1 MFDVLQQA
9 SEFIAD
15 EDAMRGDESGSLFWG
30 FVDGVHSLLD
40 AGAKVDTAEDAAALA
55 VTAASR
61 VMQPLS
67 VRVMRVSVAARA
79 HAAAVEMHREQA
91 VASAGRCPDS
101 PDAWA
106 VVLPQNRVACSAAE
120 LRRLIGAQATSGS
133 SPDPPL
139 TRLASQDHVLRSA
152 DASAAAA
159 TAAAASA
166 AAGPATVVYGLLGTR
181 GLQDLHEV
189 AASAARRG
197 ATTYALRHWVP
208 AGGAGNTR
216 LAGWSA
222 GLDVKN
228 TEYRAT
234 DDRAG
239 GPSEPSGREA
249 AALRSVS
256 PADAHGTPLADVV
269 LEAAPLGAL
278 WGSDG
283 KATLASD
290 GAPGA
295 GSAPG
300 PTPDGPAGAGS
311 SAGVLA
317 ALLEAHK
324 GWRAADPSLPDAST
338 MHVRDVNAT
347 GIGVKTTAYLLQASG
362 RFDEGVAFAAQR
374 DAAVSQASAKRH
386 QDAVERKRARMQR
399 LAKRTGK
406 SMPDHVQLSRNELV
420 LLAREPLP
428 GIEPAAVAQ
437 ARFDKR
443 WASNQTAP
451 EALSP
456 AADPLA
462 LLSHL
467 TGNFPAA
474 AAALSTAPVDPALLS
489 ALRSSA
495 YSVPHGQNIVLVNG
509 RQIDAT
515 ASSFN
520 FFSVLRTLQD
530 EASVLSQFASLPIA
544 EQEVL
549 ALRALAAGTK
559 GAEAD
564 GDDAAASADPVS
576 EAEGGSPT
584 LRVDYRSGA
593 DDCVVWLSDVEKD
606 AQFRR
611 MRASVRALLTQ
622 TWQLHQVRRNLYTAV
637 LLGDASSPGG
647 LRAILT
653 ALYFVQNALPIKF
666 GFVPVASPA
675 DAPTED
681 LEAAAARFRTGAASK
696 PDAPG
701 GARAELAADDP
712 VNSLDVALLA
722 LAAER
727 NLGRAASS
735 AFLANL
741 AQAWQES
748 VQARAAKLRA
758 QAKSQQEL
766 QQLLQG
772 MDINVAV
779 SAEQAIDA
787 FVEASASASGGT
799 SLFGNGKHLNAA
811 RAALADATG
820 EGRAHVLRIRKWAAS
835 HGLPSPGFL
844 VNGRPGS
851 GLAVQ
856 EEVVPQIQADLR
868 TLQNLVRLGHL
879 DDDSKSDALA
889 VLLSSAGA
897 VPVYHR
903 AALDTSTSPFVPLA
917 SAAAAPLLWGVRY
930 FHAPG
935 TADVAKTVTVTL
947 LDDLNSRMGVESA
960 LAALQAAAVP
970 STGAAARVGVVH
982 SGPSPANSPG
992 TVAAV
997 LTAAAWA
1004 IGDDDA
1010 AGTVKVNDRLPAF
1023 TAVVSA
1029 AKQALAAGGPSPA
1042 QATVSALLSAGEGE
1056 ASSLSSVISGR
1067 AFKRIASV
1075 VKAAS
1080 SPSGKVARKAAK
1092 AAAEARGAARSAASV
1107 AGAVEESGAPSTGS
1121 ALVGAWSRAEA
1132 ARGVAAAVVPR
1143 VPAPAGAPA
1152 GAVPKPGPDGTVRAI
1167 LTNGRVVALRREET
1181 VSPEVVSAAVGAE
1194 DRARGTRVQSTL
1206 SAASILSVLP
1216 DEDDAAA
1223 KPSSAHLSGPWAV
1236 KADDATA
1243 EFTSALIAAASSAV
1257 GAYGAG
1263 GVRHRLPHEALDT
1276 PLTSFLTFPASVLAG
1291 TAEPSGVEV
1300 EALLDPVSEAAQ
1312 RAAPLLQLL
1321 RDAMGARVRVYL
1333 HPSTNMRGTGEDS
1346 DRKLPLSS
1354 FYRFAGPGM
1363 GPGAADSAS
1372 FDGLPPFLLTAK
1384 VYPPEPWVVQTDA
1397 SAMDTDNIQLA
1408 RGERL
1413 AVRYGLRSLLV
1424 AGQCD
1429 ELGASAPPNGLQL
1442 QLGPAPGLPATA
1454 AAGAPAVLPS
1464 SPDFLRPMADTL
1476 VMQNLGYFQLKA
1488 QPGVRALALAPGRAT
1503 QLYDIV
1509 IPEGAGRDGRL
1520 PGEARSGV
1528 LRNVGQHQQRL
1539 IGEEADDD
1547 EPEMESVASLEVTV
1561 RDFVGDVTQLRVR
1574 RRPGFESAKLLVEE
1588 EEEAAEVALQA
1599 SQETSRGFWG
1609 SVRSFF
1615 GGKASASSTA
1625 VAGKDDRIHVFSLA
1639 SGHLYERFL
1648 KIMMLSVTKRS
1659 SRPVTFWLVEN
1670 FLSPQFKETVPA
1682 LAESAGFEVKM
1693 VTYKWPN
1700 WLRGQTEKQR
1710 IIWGYKILFLDVLFP
1725 LDLDKVIYVDADQV
1739 VRADL
1744 AELWDLDLEGAP
1756 YGYTPFCTSR
1766 EETLGFQFWRQG
1778 YWKDH
1783 LRGKPYHISALYVVD
1798 LKRFRRQAV
1807 GDKLRAVY
1815 DQLSRDPN
1823 SLSNLDQDLPNYAQ
1837 GMVPIKSLPQEW
1849 LWCESWCS
1857 DSTKGAAK
1865 TIDLCNNP
1873 LHKEPKLDMARRVIS
1888 GELFNE
1894 SWVELDAEAARSE
1907 GRAPPAAPAAAPAAT
1922 AEPQPAATPASDSAE
1937 TGASPGKAKK
1947 GKRPGKA
1954 SKKPRKGGKRK
1965 ASKAAA
1971 KDEL

>member
-1 MFDVLQQA
+1 MCCSRSGAPLQTCTTCPRGSHPRLDPIVLGRLR

-30 FVDGVHSLLD
+30 FVDGVHALLD
-40 AGAKVDTAEDAAALA
+40 AGAKVDSARDAAALA

-91 VASAGRCPDS
+91 VASAGLCPDS

-106 VVLPQNRVACSAAE
+106 VVLPANRVACSASDLE
-120 LRRLIGAQATSGS
+120 QLIGAPAASES
-133 SPDPPL
+133 SSAAPL
-139 TRLASQDHVLRSA
+139 TRLASQDHILRS
-152 DASAAAA
+152 DESASP
-159 TAAAASA
+159 
-166 AAGPATVVYGLLGTR
+166 AGPAAVVYGLLGSR
-181 GLQDLHEV
+181 SLQALHVV

-197 ATTYALRHWVP
+197 VTTYALRHWVP
-208 AGGAGNTR
+208 AGASGNTR
-216 LAGWSA
+216 LSGWSA

-239 GPSEPSGREA
+239 GTTELSAAED

-256 PADAHGTPLADVV
+256 PADAHRTPLADVV
-269 LEAAPLGAL
+269 LEAAPLRAR

-283 KATLASD
+283 AASLASAATEGSGAASAPAAD
-290 GAPGA
+290 GAA
-295 GSAPG
+295 A
-300 PTPDGPAGAGS
+300 AGS
-311 SAGVLA
+311 SSSVLA
-317 ALLEAHK
+317 ALLETHR

-347 GIGVKTTAYLLQASG
+347 GIGVKTTSYLLQASG
-362 RFDEGVAFAAQR
+362 RLAEGMAFATQR
-374 DAAVSQASAKRH
+374 DAAVAQASAKRH
-386 QDAVERKRARMQR
+386 QDAVDRKRISMQR

-406 SMPDHVQLSRNELV
+406 RMPDHVQLSRTELA

-428 GIEPAAVAQ
+428 GIEPAATAQ

-451 EALSP
+451 EARS
-456 AADPLA
+456 AGADPLA
-462 LLSHL
+462 LLTQL

-474 AAALSTAPVDPALLS
+474 AAALSTAPTDPALLA
-489 ALRSSA
+489 ALRASA

-530 EASVLSQFASLPIA
+530 EASVLAQFASLPIG

-549 ALRALAAGTK
+549 ALRELAAGSK
-559 GAEAD
+559 GA
-564 GDDAAASADPVS
+564 AAEGEKASASADPVS

-584 LRVDYRSGA
+584 LRVDYRSGSNGS
-593 DDCVVWLSDVEKD
+593 VVWLSDVESD

-611 MRASVRALLTQ
+611 MRSSVRALLTQ
-622 TWQLHQVRRNLYTAV
+622 TWQLHQIRRNLYTAV

-647 LRAILT
+647 LRAVLT

-666 GFVPVASPA
+666 GFVPVASPV
-675 DAPTED
+675 DAPTPE
-681 LEAAAARFRTGAASK
+681 LEAAAARFKAGLEAKA
-696 PDAPG
+696 DALG
-701 GARAELAADDP
+701 GVRDEPTPEAPAD
-712 VNSLDVALLA
+712 SLDVALLA

-727 NLGRAASS
+727 KLGRAASS
-735 AFLANL
+735 AFLAHL
-741 AQAWQES
+741 AQAWQTS

-758 QAKSQQEL
+758 QAKDQQEL

-779 SAEQAIDA
+779 STEQAINA
-787 FVEASASASGGT
+787 FVEAAASASGGK

-811 RAALADATG
+811 KAALADASG
-820 EGRAHVLRIRKWAAS
+820 EGRAHVLRIRQWVAS

-856 EEVVPQIQADLR
+856 EEVVPKIQADLR

-879 DDDSKSDALA
+879 DDDEKSDALA

-903 AALDTSTSPFVPLA
+903 AALDTTTSPFVPLA
-917 SAAAAPLLWGVRY
+917 AASAAPLLWGVRY
-930 FHAPG
+930 FHAPD
-935 TADVAKTVTVTL
+935 TADVAKTVSVLL
-947 LDDLNSRMGVESA
+947 LDDLNSRSGVESA
-960 LAALQAAAVP
+960 LAGLQAATTASTAAV
-970 STGAAARVGVVH
+970 ARVGLVH
-982 SGPSPANSPG
+982 SGPSAVHSPG
-992 TVAAV
+992 TVAAM

-1004 IGDDDA
+1004 IGDDSA
-1010 AGTVKVNDRLPAF
+1010 AGAVKVNDRLPAII
-1023 TAVVSA
+1023 AVVSA
-1029 AKQALAAGGPSPA
+1029 AQQALAAGASNPA
-1042 QATVSALLSAGEGE
+1042 HAAASALLSSGEGG
-1056 ASSLSSVISGR
+1056 ASRLGAVLGGR
-1067 AFKRIASV
+1067 ALKRVASI
-1075 VKAAS
+1075 VKAAAS
-1080 SPSGKVARKAAK
+1080 AAANAPAAAAK
-1092 AAAEARGAARSAASV
+1092 AAGDARGVARSAASLSESA
-1107 AGAVEESGAPSTGS
+1107 AGSDVSGTEA
-1121 ALVGAWSRAEA
+1121 ALVEAWARAEA
-1132 ARGVAAAVVPR
+1132 ARSVAVMVVPR

-1152 GAVPKPGPDGTVRAI
+1152 GAVPKPGPDGTVRAV
-1167 LTNGRVVALRREET
+1167 LVNGRVVALRREEAL
-1181 VSPEVVSAAVGAE
+1181 SAEVVSAAIGAE
-1194 DRARGTRVQSTL
+1194 ARARATSVQSTL
-1206 SAASILSVLP
+1206 STASILSVLP
-1216 DEDDAAA
+1216 DEDDDTAAV
-1223 KPSSAHLSGPWAV
+1223 PGSAHLSGPWAV
-1236 KADDATA
+1236 EADDATA
-1243 EFTSALIAAASSAV
+1243 DFTSALIAAASSAV

-1276 PLTSFLTFPASVLAG
+1276 PLTSFLSFPASVLAG
-1291 TAEPSGVEV
+1291 IAEPSGVEV

-1333 HPSTNMRGTGEDS
+1333 HPSTNMQGTGEDS

-1354 FYRFAGPGM
+1354 FYRFAGPGV
-1363 GPGAADSAS
+1363 GRGAADSAS
-1372 FDGLPPFLLTAK
+1372 FDDLPPFLLTAK

-1408 RGERL
+1408 SGERL

-1454 AAGAPAVLPS
+1454 TAGAPAVLPS

-1503 QLYDIV
+1503 QLYDVV
-1509 IPEGAGRDGRL
+1509 IPQGAGRDGRL
-1520 PGEARSGV
+1520 PGEARSGT

-1547 EPEMESVASLEVTV
+1547 EPEMEGVSSLEVTV

-1574 RRPGFESAKLLVEE
+1574 RRPGLESAKLLVEDD
-1588 EEEAAEVALQA
+1588 EEAAEVALQA
-1599 SQETSRGFWG
+1599 SQEDSRGFWG

-1615 GGKASASSTA
+1615 GGKATAGSAA
-1625 VAGKDDRIHVFSLA
+1625 VTGKDDRIHVFSLA

-1670 FLSPQFKETVPA
+1670 FLSPQFKETIPH
-1682 LAESAGFEVKM
+1682 LA
-1693 VTYKWPN
+1693 
-1700 WLRGQTEKQR
+1700 
-1710 IIWGYKILFLDVLFP
+1710 
-1725 LDLDKVIYVDADQV
+1725 DA
-1739 VRADL
+1739 
-1744 AELWDLDLEGAP
+1744 
-1756 YGYTPFCTSR
+1756 
-1766 EETLGFQFWRQG
+1766 
-1778 YWKDH
+1778 
-1783 LRGKPYHISALYVVD
+1783 
-1798 LKRFRRQAV
+1798 
-1807 GDKLRAVY
+1807 
-1815 DQLSRDPN
+1815 
-1823 SLSNLDQDLPNYAQ
+1823 
-1837 GMVPIKSLPQEW
+1837 
-1849 LWCESWCS
+1849 
-1857 DSTKGAAK
+1857 
-1865 TIDLCNNP
+1865 
-1873 LHKEPKLDMARRVIS
+1873 
-1888 GELFNE
+1888 
-1894 SWVELDAEAARSE
+1894 
-1907 GRAPPAAPAAAPAAT
+1907 
-1922 AEPQPAATPASDSAE
+1922 
-1937 TGASPGKAKK
+1937 
-1947 GKRPGKA
+1947 
-1954 SKKPRKGGKRK
+1954 
-1965 ASKAAA
+1965 
-1971 KDEL
+1971 